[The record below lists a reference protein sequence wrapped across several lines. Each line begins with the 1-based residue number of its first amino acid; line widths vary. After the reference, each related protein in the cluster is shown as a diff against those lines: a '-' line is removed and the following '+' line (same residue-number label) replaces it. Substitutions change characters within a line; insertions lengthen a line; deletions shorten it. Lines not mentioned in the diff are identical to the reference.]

1 MALFDRSVSWVTG
14 PLACYAAG
22 FSAELAARGWGR
34 DSIYLHLRL
43 MRELSAWM
51 SAQGLGAGQLS
62 PDAADRFVPVMRA
75 TPRRPV
81 SAPGLA
87 LLLRDLRDHGV
98 LPEPDVVPTGTP
110 PATPLAYHQYP

>member
-62 PDAADRFVPVMRA
+62 PAAADRFVPGMRA
-75 TPRRPV
+75 TRRRLV
-81 SAPGLA
+81 SARGLVLIRGDLRGHGRLPGPGVRPGSERYA
-87 LLLRDLRDHGV
+87 LLL
-98 LPEPDVVPTGTP
+98 
-110 PATPLAYHQYP
+110 AYQQ

>member
-62 PDAADRFVPVMRA
+62 PAAADRLVPAMRA
-75 TPRRPV
+75 TRRRLG
-81 SAPGLA
+81 SARGLGRMLGYRRGHA
-87 LLLRDLRDHGV
+87 V
-98 LPEPDVVPTGTP
+98 LPEPDAGP
-110 PATPLAYHQYP
+110 P